1 MSILKIL
8 GLCCQIDVR
17 KIISIVHEGVWTLA
31 VFFKKK
37 KNSLWIWRL
46 IWLWQWKKLYIHISR
61 YVILFLITPVI
72 EHFSRFLDN
81 LYVSFC
87 KTPFVLSTFFFFF
100 AKLVFSYSLVKIYDI
115 LCTLKHTS
123 KPMTVLLCIYT

>member
-1 MSILKIL
+1 MLQIEVL
-8 GLCCQIDVR
+8 GE

-37 KNSLWIWRL
+37 KIPYGSDVCYGFDNEKNWFICNFASDN
-46 IWLWQWKKLYIHISR
+46 
-61 YVILFLITPVI
+61 PVI
-72 EHFSRFLDN
+72 ERFSRFLDN

-87 KTPFVLSTFFFFF
+87 KMTFCALYFFFF

-123 KPMTVLLCIYT
+123 KPMTALLCIYT